1 MKPVAEK
8 KPWVILRDGEWIGF
22 LYAEDEDEAVDKA
35 SVQYAECCG
44 FEIGDDTGLTA
55 MHPTEAH

>member
-22 LYAEDEDEAVDKA
+22 LYAEDEGEAVDKA

-44 FEIGDDTGLTA
+44 FELGDDTGLTA
-55 MHPTEAH
+55 MHPAEAH

>member
-44 FEIGDDTGLTA
+44 FELGDDTGLTA
-55 MHPTEAH
+55 MHPAEAH

>member
-8 KPWVILRDGEWIGF
+8 KPWVILRAGEWIGF

-35 SVQYAECCG
+35 SGQYAECCG
-44 FEIGDDTGLTA
+44 FELGDDTGLTA
-55 MHPTEAH
+55 MHPAEAH

>member
-22 LYAEDEDEAVDKA
+22 LYAEDEDEAVDIA

-44 FEIGDDTGLTA
+44 FELGDDTGLTA
-55 MHPTEAH
+55 MHPAEAH